1 MDVVRSVY
9 NWQAIHSG
17 EKHWKSPSVILKLY
31 DILIKTNII
40 VIYGSDN
47 VEKGDT
53 PAKVFQMKK
62 KNCFRPTQGDGRVT
76 LGPPTSSSILRS
88 TGFSPLFFQ
97 WVCIKPD
104 NAATKSTW
112 KICRSRHF
120 LGTRRLELLPFK
132 TSKALDFFI
141 GNAPKSYLNM
151 LSIRSVRLWSYSFA

>member
-62 KNCFRPTQGDGRVT
+62 K
-76 LGPPTSSSILRS
+76 L
-88 TGFSPLFFQ
+88 FSP
-97 WVCIKPD
+97 
-104 NAATKSTW
+104 NS
-112 KICRSRHF
+112 
-120 LGTRRLELLPFK
+120 
-132 TSKALDFFI
+132 
-141 GNAPKSYLNM
+141 
-151 LSIRSVRLWSYSFA
+151 